1 MFPPDASTRFL
12 FHSFVTIT
20 PFEFWVLSFKPPVF
34 SLGEFYTSR
43 HECFN
48 WHDMHV
54 LTDML
59 CRVQLNVLIGM
70 LS

>member
-1 MFPPDASTRFL
+1 MLQLVFFSLLCDH
-12 FHSFVTIT
+12 HSFRD
-20 PFEFWVLSFKPPVF
+20 FGFLAFKPPVF

-59 CRVQLNVLIGM
+59 CGVQLNVLIGM